1 MHRRSILQLSGALT
15 IVAAIAVTGI
25 LLHNKP
31 IRLRPRLAI
40 PRKATLPV
48 AASPSSL
55 YTQYPVVVPRSA
67 MTTPLLRKEYALIRY
82 CPVWQ
87 QQDWIRAHYP
97 NIYWAPTDGIYY
109 FTFPGTEVTLL
120 PVLWGTPPLW
130 IGHPITP

>member
-1 MHRRSILQLSGALT
+1 MVHRRSILQLSGALA
-15 IVAAIAVTGI
+15 VVGALAVTGL
-25 LLHNKP
+25 LLHHKKVP
-31 IRLRPRLAI
+31 VRSGLAVPRT
-40 PRKATLPV
+40 ATLP
-48 AASPSSL
+48 AARPSPL

-97 NIYWAPTDGIYY
+97 NIYWAPTNGIYY
-109 FTFPGTEVTLL
+109 FTFPGTEVSLL
-120 PVLWGTPPLW
+120 PVFWGTPPLW